1 MNDTAKNRKRRPL
14 RGQLLI
20 DAFSIACEHLGA
32 TDVQCHPLPGG
43 RDILVQ
49 AAWPAPSVRN
59 ADVTCSVDLLCPAS
73 GGTTM
78 AFGPSFTL
86 QPAGLL
92 YHRAIRSGA
101 IYGDELAELING
113 SVRTL
118 HGLAGNISDLTDAR
132 ITEANAKKFMK
143 SLFKEAFGLG
153 MKQVVTTRQRNELT
167 RLNECFEQG
176 LRNEGVNHWAMF
188 AGMLRFTHQVT
199 YCRGPR
205 RAYLMAGK
213 GHRLNNIAFDL
224 LARQAAG
231 IAARQHARL

>member
-32 TDVQCHPLPGG
+32 TDVQCHPMPCG
-43 RDILVQ
+43 RDVLVQ
-49 AAWPAPSVRN
+49 AFWPGIRIPDTQVAWSI
-59 ADVTCSVDLLCPAS
+59 DLLCSAK
-73 GGTTM
+73 GGNPK
-78 AFGPSFTL
+78 ALGPSFTL
-86 QPAGLL
+86 QPSGFL

-118 HGLAGNISDLTDAR
+118 HGLAGNICDLTDAR
-132 ITEANAKKFMK
+132 ITEANAKKFLN
-143 SLFKEAFGLG
+143 SLFKEAFGLER
-153 MKQVVTTRQRNELT
+153 KHVVTTRQRNELT
-167 RLNECFEQG
+167 RLNSCFEQG
-176 LRNEGVNHWAMF
+176 IRNEGVNHWGMF
-188 AGMLRFTHQVT
+188 VGMLRFTAEVT

-224 LARQAAG
+224 LTRQAAG